1 MAQTIDFWVLA
12 LCSTILLR
20 KFSGNTQSQQKV
32 TQQQHKNCFKEL
44 LFFTLCVCVCVLGS
58 VFVCVWVCLV
68 WCAHLSNFYALFLC
82 AVRNVRVCEWL
93 WRVPKLVKREWLP
106 LLPLKPLATELLVC
120 RTLRQMSSACAGQE
134 YCPKS
139 WPTWATFVVSN
150 QPNGRHQSN
159 YWAITSW
166 VCGWKEAE
174 GNVEAEWEGGG
185 VFTKIAR

>member
-1 MAQTIDFWVLA
+1 MISFSAVGISQLSPLFCSFCCLFFSASPFCCLIVAQTIDFWVLA

-44 LFFTLCVCVCVLGS
+44 LFFTLCVRVCVLGS

-106 LLPLKPLATELLVC
+106 LLPQSCWSAARLGKWVARVRGRNIALNHDQLGLL
-120 RTLRQMSSACAGQE
+120 LWFLISQMAD
-134 YCPKS
+134 
-139 WPTWATFVVSN
+139 
-150 QPNGRHQSN
+150 
-159 YWAITSW
+159 TSRII
-166 VCGWKEAE
+166 GL
-174 GNVEAEWEGGG
+174 
-185 VFTKIAR
+185 